1 LPPLDYTYLFS
12 YNRAMKTYAV
22 QMMAR
27 RTMALA
33 ATIAMLSVMAYA
45 DPGKK
50 KDKHK
55 GGGDD
60 DVPAAPEPAVLAMV
74 AGGVLLAGGYLTL
87 RLRRLQGAKGSSR
100 A

>member
-1 LPPLDYTYLFS
+1 
-12 YNRAMKTYAV
+12 MKTYAV
-22 QMMAR
+22 RMTC
-27 RTMALA
+27 RTMALV
-33 ATIAMLSVMAYA
+33 ATMALLSVVAYA

-50 KDKHK
+50 KDKRK

-87 RLRRLQGAKGSSR
+87 RLRRLQGANGSSR